1 MYRKKLFELLEFE
14 GLDSA
19 ENDSSTS
26 PISNHLDKKMSFAVR
41 CSKIMDRFGEHE
53 VDLDQ
58 NDESSNDSHLDSDG
72 EYFSS
77 KKTGVPS
84 PESQQ
89 WCRRMQ
95 RAEPSRSLSF
105 QNILECQN
113 QQKRSFSPRKT
124 TSSLK
129 IENIAYDTSKAYTV
143 TYDQYGIREECNSLN
158 VIITQEMDDAMKVLH
173 GI

>member
-1 MYRKKLFELLEFE
+1 
-14 GLDSA
+14 
-19 ENDSSTS
+19 
-26 PISNHLDKKMSFAVR
+26 
-41 CSKIMDRFGEHE
+41 
-53 VDLDQ
+53 
-58 NDESSNDSHLDSDG
+58 
-72 EYFSS
+72 
-77 KKTGVPS
+77 
-84 PESQQ
+84 
-89 WCRRMQ
+89 MQ

-173 GI
+173 GIWADVKQKYVVLSPCSSPTQLSTRFIVPVFSTIAVSCFFKSYNMVISYPWWYNIFGFTSIRRNQTSIFEVVNYHHLHTFQTSKV